1 MIFFEVGIVK
11 QCKGDNMAIPQNRRN
26 GSNQSQ
32 EPVKVAQEKPVAEK
46 PYFSEEQDS
55 VGLFVEKKNNKKLY
69 AIIAGIIALLALI
82 GGALWLF
89 VFSGNDEEVA
99 PVEEETSQVAQ
110 PEEDEPR
117 SNEVV
122 GTENKEFWL
131 EEGEAHPVDTEEWQ
145 RVSRNEVLTSEYEEI
160 DGEVSDYISSY
171 YMMMPGLSSIGQAL
185 PSKSSGYTD
194 DISQA
199 TTEDGLPNL
208 QYAYWT
214 EETFNYF
221 VGDYIERL
229 INPIYGN
236 WSMYQESG
244 MRAFLNEPNYLKG
257 EFKDVYQTEYYNSV
271 VNKPAVEWLPVFADW
286 NGDDYGLADQL
297 LPEANAR
304 WMGEANYVNVKFNY
318 NEETS
323 EYESANVTVDV
334 TYSAWTQDQDVLE
347 KNGVITFDVVK
358 GVGEE
363 RYMITNS
370 KLEMK

>member
-1 MIFFEVGIVK
+1 
-11 QCKGDNMAIPQNRRN
+11 MAIPQNRRN